1 MATPGLNMNLVH
13 LGSHASDHVLRTDHH
28 GNGCGL
34 ARCRGSGSV
43 YVTYCEKLKCAK
55 KYTAA
60 EWMRA
65 LLYWIC
71 EVVED

>member
-1 MATPGLNMNLVH
+1 MATPGLNTNLVH

-28 GNGCGL
+28 GNGYDL
-34 ARCRGSGSV
+34 ARSRGSGSV

-55 KYTAA
+55 YTAA

-65 LLYWIC
+65 LLYWMIC